1 MHKCLKTILLILYY
15 HSDNIITCY
24 LEQSMIKIMFCLK
37 LIDFRKN
44 YIEPIELHEKDYN
57 EMSKKHLHGCFRIT
71 YNIASKRCYNFHTLL

>member
-1 MHKCLKTILLILYY
+1 
-15 HSDNIITCY
+15 
-24 LEQSMIKIMFCLK
+24 MFCLK